1 MLESLQSY
9 DSEIFLAL
17 NGLHADWFDGIM
29 KGISGKWIWVPFYVM
44 LLFMIWRRNRWL
56 HSESS
61 VRRTV
66 LCLVCIALAIT
77 LSDQVCASVLRPIFC
92 RPRPANADS
101 PIHELVHVVN
111 NYRGGH
117 YGFPSCH
124 AANSF
129 ALAAFI
135 ALFFRVRAAVWGMF
149 GWAVLL
155 CYSRIYLGVHYPG
168 DLLVG
173 ALVGAASGCFCYWLY
188 ARMSGIDFF
197 RVSIIKKALPPFK

>member
-17 NGLHADWFDGIM
+17 NGLHADWLDGVM
-29 KGISGKWIWVPFYVM
+29 MGISGKWIWVPFYVM
-44 LLFMIWRRNRWL
+44 LLILIWRRNRL
-56 HSESS
+56 IHSESS
-61 VRRTV
+61 ARRTV
-66 LCLVCIALAIT
+66 LCLVCIAIAIALA
-77 LSDQVCASVLRPIFC
+77 DQMCASVLRPIFC

-135 ALFFRVRAAVWGMF
+135 ALFFRKRAAVWGMF
-149 GWAVLL
+149 GWVVLL

-168 DLLVG
+168 DLLAG
-173 ALVGAASGCFCYWLY
+173 ALVGASSGCFCYWLY

-197 RVSIIKKALPPFK
+197 SSVNNKKGTSAV

>member
-1 MLESLQSY
+1 MLETLQSI
-9 DSEIFLAL
+9 DSEVFLAL
-17 NGLHADWFDGIM
+17 NGLHADWLDGIM
-29 KGISGKWIWVPFYVM
+29 KGISGKWIWVPFYVV
-44 LLFMIWRRNRWL
+44 LLVLVWRRNNSRYASAGL
-56 HSESS
+56 
-61 VRRTV
+61 RRTL

-77 LSDQVCASVLRPIFC
+77 LADQICASVLRPIFC

-129 ALAAFI
+129 ALAVFI
-135 ALFFRVRAAVWGMF
+135 ILFFRTRLALWGMLA
-149 GWAVLL
+149 WAVLL

-168 DLLVG
+168 DLLT
-173 ALVGAASGCFCYWLY
+173 GAAIGASAGAVCYWLY
-188 ARMSGIDFF
+188 TRACRLKIFSVDNNKNGNAA
-197 RVSIIKKALPPFK
+197 V

>member
-1 MLESLQSY
+1 MLESLQSI

-17 NGLHADWFDGIM
+17 NGLHADWLDGIM
-29 KGISGKWIWVPFYVM
+29 KGISGKWIWVPFYIV
-44 LLFMIWRRNRWL
+44 LLCLIWRRNRRL
-56 HSESS
+56 YPGNCVS
-61 VRRTV
+61 RTV
-66 LCLVCIALAIT
+66 LGLVCIALAIA
-77 LSDQVCASVLRPIFC
+77 LADQLCSSVLRPIFC

-101 PIHELVHVVN
+101 PICELVHIVD

-129 ALAAFI
+129 ALAAFV
-135 ALFFRVRAAVWGMF
+135 ALFFRTRMAVFGMF
-149 GWAVLL
+149 GWSVLL

-173 ALVGAASGCFCYWLY
+173 AIVGSSIGGFCYWLY
-188 ARMSGIDFF
+188 ARMCCLKIFSG
-197 RVSIIKKALPPFK
+197 VNNKKDTSAV